1 MMSHQ
6 FKTFVAV
13 AFAAMTILAAPASAQ
28 QAGVKSATP
37 QQKDAWGEDIV
48 RYCAA
53 QIQTFNREEAK
64 RFNEARQHIGEVLE
78 DALVDNWGAPKSYGT
93 LEVYLRNAATM
104 RKNYAQS
111 VKNGASAAALAD
123 DRWKMAKYDANA
135 CIAGRA
141 MYLLGG
147 ARETVTVWNKSPDT
161 VSLWLNNAALV
172 CTAKPGQFCNVSVPT
187 GAPANIIGEVG
198 GAVKYGPFGFDP
210 VGDGARTFTFGDQ
223 R

>member
-13 AFAAMTILAAPASAQ
+13 AFAAMTMLAAPASAQ
-28 QAGVKSATP
+28 QAGMKSATP

-64 RFNEARQHIGEVLE
+64 RFNEARQHIADVLE

-93 LEVYLRNAATM
+93 LEVYLRNAATA
-104 RKNYAQS
+104 RKNHAEN
-111 VKNGASAAALAD
+111 VKNGASAAALAEG
-123 DRWKMAKYDANA
+123 RWKMAKYDANA
-135 CIAGRA
+135 CIASRA
-141 MYLLGG
+141 MYLLSG

-161 VSLWLNNAALV
+161 VDVWLNNAIGV
-172 CTAKPGQFCNVSVPT
+172 CTAKPGQYCNVAVPIW
-187 GAPANIIGEVG
+187 APADIVG
-198 GAVKYGPFGFDP
+198 GVGGVVKYGPHKFDP
-210 VGDGARTFTFGDQ
+210 VGDGARTIVLGGQ